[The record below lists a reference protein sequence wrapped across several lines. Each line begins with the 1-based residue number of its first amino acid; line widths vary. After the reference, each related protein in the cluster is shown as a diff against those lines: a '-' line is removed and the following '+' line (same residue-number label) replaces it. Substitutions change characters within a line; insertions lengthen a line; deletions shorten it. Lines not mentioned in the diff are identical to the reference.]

1 MSTDEGNGHFPA
13 THWTLVQRL
22 RSGDSAVVRR
32 ALDELC
38 AQYHYPLYCYLRRRG
53 LDYEDAEDALHD
65 FLAKLLRL
73 DAFAQADAAKG
84 RLRSFLATMLQRFLI
99 NWRRDHAERYQET
112 SLDTLPRTD
121 EAEERY
127 QQEQFTEH
135 DSPEIIFDRK
145 WGHELLVRVLH
156 RLGESYA
163 QKGKAALFKTL
174 EPILQAGGS
183 LRGQDP
189 AALAAGLSITEGAL
203 RVALTRLLRDYRT
216 ILDEE
221 VLQTVG
227 SREEVEAEIAHLLQI
242 FRRA

>member
-1 MSTDEGNGHFPA
+1 MSRDEGDGHFPA

-22 RSGDSAVVRR
+22 HSGDSAVVRR
-32 ALDELC
+32 ALDDLC

-53 LDYEDAEDALHD
+53 LDYQDAEDALHD

-73 DAFAQADAAKG
+73 DAFAQADATKG

-99 NWRRDHAERYQET
+99 NWRRDHAERYHE
-112 SLDTLPRTD
+112 SVLDTLPPAAD
-121 EAEERY
+121 AEERY

-135 DSPEIIFDRK
+135 DTPETLFDRK
-145 WGHELLVRVLH
+145 WGHELLVRVLR

-163 QKGKAALFKTL
+163 SKGKAALFKTL
-174 EPILQAGGS
+174 EPVLQAGGS

-189 AALAAGLSITEGAL
+189 AALAAELSITEGAL
-203 RVALTRLLRDYRT
+203 RVALTRLLRDYRA

-227 SREEVEAEIAHLLQI
+227 SRAEVDAEIAHLLEV
-242 FRRA
+242 FRRS